1 MPYKYLIIFVACL
14 SNIQYTS
21 ADQSDFTVF
30 NENKSIG
37 CVTTIDINIT
47 KKLAEQNDLIID
59 YNYEDIR
66 TNGVIMNVYYSNA
79 VGKAQWTEF
88 PSPSNIYLM
97 PNSILLPLKRWIKN
111 GMQTNGKWWVRVV
124 MLKGGE
130 CDQN

>member
-1 MPYKYLIIFVACL
+1 MFVALL
-14 SNIQYTS
+14 SNIQYTY
-21 ADQSDFTVF
+21 ADQRDFTVS

-37 CVTTIDINIT
+37 CITTIDINIT
-47 KKLAEQNDLIID
+47 ERIAAQNDLIID
-59 YNYEDIR
+59 YNYGDIR
-66 TNGVIMNVYYSNA
+66 NSGIIMNVYYSNA

-97 PNSILLPLKRWIKN
+97 PNSVLFPIKRWIEN

-130 CDQN
+130 CGHG